1 MKINFKPIL
10 YSAFAA
16 IALSSCGGGAPI
28 LSTPIENIDNTPIKE
43 SDLTET
49 EAHNWGHLDLSKD
62 TIPGM
67 SVDKA
72 YAEII
77 KGKKGQQ
84 IIVAVI
90 DSGIDITHEDL
101 DGVIWT
107 NPKEIAGNGIDDDK
121 NGYID
126 DIHGWNFLGDAY
138 DEQLEMTRIAA
149 TLDTSIPRYAEAN
162 AQLEEAYQ
170 KALSG
175 KQRYDQIYAQISSA
189 NKVLTA
195 HFKKSDYT
203 PAEVNALTPAEGSE
217 LATAVATAKFMYAN
231 GMTSIPEAEE
241 QIKGGV
247 EYFTDQLNANLN
259 KEFKGRK
266 TGDDPND
273 FNDKPGYG
281 NANVMPTKKSE
292 SHGTHV
298 AGIIAAERN
307 NGLGANGVAN
317 NVKIMAIRAVP
328 NGDEYDKDV
337 AKAIRYAVDNG
348 AKVINGSFGKSFSM
362 HPEWVRDAIK
372 YASDKGVIF
381 VHAAGNDSKN
391 VDTEPN
397 FPDDNVDY
405 VEVSNTY
412 IRVGSLAPSYG
423 TKLVSGFSNYG
434 KKNVDVFAPGSE
446 VYSTTPENEY
456 KAMGGTSMAS
466 PAVAGV
472 AALVWSQYPKLK
484 ASQVKQIIMD
494 SGLAVPS
501 KVVVG
506 GDAKNVQPFANL
518 SKSAKIVNAYNALIV
533 ASQIS
538 K

>member
-1 MKINFKPIL
+1 MKINYRPIVL
-10 YSAFAA
+10 SAFTALV
-16 IALSSCGGGAPI
+16 LSSCGGGAPI

-43 SDLTET
+43 SPLTEA
-49 EAHNWGHLDLSKD
+49 EAQNWGHLDLVKD

-77 KGKKGQQ
+77 KGNKGQQ

-107 NPKEIAGNGIDDDK
+107 NPKEIAGNGKDDDG
-121 NGYID
+121 NGYVD

-138 DEQLEMTRIAA
+138 NEQLEMTRIAA
-149 TLDTSIPRYAEAN
+149 SGDTSIPRYAEAV
-162 AQLEEAYQ
+162 AQLEQDYQ
-170 KALSG
+170 KAMGG
-175 KQRYDQIYAQISSA
+175 KQQYDQIFTQVNSA
-189 NKVLTA
+189 HETLTA
-195 HFKKSDYT
+195 HFNKADYT
-203 PAEVNALTPAEGSE
+203 PAEVNALTPTEGSE
-217 LATAVATAKFMYAN
+217 LATAVGTAKFIYAN
-231 GMTSIPEAEE
+231 GITSIEDAIE

-247 EYFTDQLNANLN
+247 EYYTDQVNYNLN
-259 KEFKGRK
+259 KDFKGRT
-266 TGDDPND
+266 TGDNPDD

-281 NANVMPTKKSE
+281 NGNVMPVKKSE

-317 NVKIMAIRAVP
+317 NVKIMSIRAVP
-328 NGDEYDKDV
+328 NGDEYDKDI

-348 AKVINGSFGKSFSM
+348 AKIINGSFGKSFST

-381 VHAAGNDSKN
+381 VHAAGNDSKD
-391 VDTEPN
+391 VDTKPN
-397 FPDDNVDY
+397 FPDDNVNF
-405 VEVSNTY
+405 VEVSDTY
-412 IRVGSLAPSYG
+412 IRVGALAPSYG
-423 TKLVSGFSNYG
+423 TKVVAGFSNYG
-434 KKNVDVFAPGSE
+434 KKNVDVFAPGAQ

-456 KAMGGTSMAS
+456 DTKGGTSMAA

-494 SGLAVPS
+494 SGLAIPTQ
-501 KVVVG
+501 VVVG
-506 GDAKNVQPFANL
+506 GDASNVQPFANL
-518 SKSAKIVNAYNALIV
+518 SKSAKIVNAYNALV
-533 ASQIS
+533 MASQIS

>member
-1 MKINFKPIL
+1 MTINYKPL
-10 YSAFAA
+10 MLSAFAA
-16 IALSSCGGGAPI
+16 VVLSSCGGNAPI

-43 SDLTET
+43 SELTEA
-49 EAHNWGHLDLSKD
+49 EAHNWGHLDLVKD

-90 DSGIDITHEDL
+90 DSGIDIEHEDL
-101 DGVIWT
+101 DGVLWT
-107 NPKEIAGNGIDDDK
+107 NTDEIPGNGIDDDK

-138 DEQLEMTRIAA
+138 NEQLEMTRIAA
-149 TLDTSIPRYAEAN
+149 SGNTSIARYNEAVEKVE
-162 AQLEEAYQ
+162 QDYQ
-170 KALSG
+170 RALSN
-175 KQRYDQIYAQISSA
+175 KQRYDQLYTQVTNAHD
-189 NKVLTA
+189 VLSK
-195 HFKKSDYT
+195 HFGKEDYT
-203 PAEVNALTPAEGSE
+203 PKEVSEITSEDQKVVEAKAAATMLYGYGLTS
-217 LATAVATAKFMYAN
+217 
-231 GMTSIPEAEE
+231 MTEVKK
-241 QIKGGV
+241 QLKGGI
-247 EYFTDQLNANLN
+247 EYFTDQLNYNLN
-259 KEFKGRK
+259 KDFKGRT
-266 TGDDPND
+266 TGDNPDD

-281 NANVMPTKKSE
+281 NNNVMPSVKSE

-317 NVKIMAIRAVP
+317 NVQIMSLRAVP
-328 NGDEYDKDV
+328 NGDEYDKDI

-348 AKVINGSFGKSFSM
+348 AKVINGSFGKSFSP
-362 HPEWVRDAIK
+362 HSEWVRDAIK
-372 YASDKGVIF
+372 YASDNNVIF

-391 VDTEPN
+391 VDVEPN
-397 FPDDNVDY
+397 FPDDNVDF
-405 VEVSNTY
+405 VEISDTY
-412 IRVGSLAPSYG
+412 IRVGALAPSYG
-423 TKLVSGFSNYG
+423 TKMIAGFSNYG
-434 KKNVDVFAPGSE
+434 LKNVDVFAPGAQ

-456 KAMGGTSMAS
+456 DTKGGTSMAA

-494 SGLAVPS
+494 SGLPVKS
-501 KVVVG
+501 KLIVG
-506 GDAKNVQPFANL
+506 GDANNIKSL
-518 SKSAKIVNAYNALIV
+518 SEISKSAKIVNAYNALIM

>member
-1 MKINFKPIL
+1 
-10 YSAFAA
+10 
-16 IALSSCGGGAPI
+16 
-28 LSTPIENIDNTPIKE
+28 
-43 SDLTET
+43 
-49 EAHNWGHLDLSKD
+49 
-62 TIPGM
+62 
-67 SVDKA
+67 
-72 YAEII
+72 
-77 KGKKGQQ
+77 
-84 IIVAVI
+84 
-90 DSGIDITHEDL
+90 
-101 DGVIWT
+101 
-107 NPKEIAGNGIDDDK
+107 
-121 NGYID
+121 
-126 DIHGWNFLGDAY
+126 
-138 DEQLEMTRIAA
+138 MTRIAA

-175 KQRYDQIYAQISSA
+175 KQRYDQIYTQISSA

-217 LATAVATAKFMYAN
+217 LATAVATAKYMYAN

-348 AKVINGSFGKSFSM
+348 AKVINGSLVK
-362 HPEWVRDAIK
+362 
-372 YASDKGVIF
+372 
-381 VHAAGNDSKN
+381 
-391 VDTEPN
+391 
-397 FPDDNVDY
+397 
-405 VEVSNTY
+405 VSLCTQN
-412 IRVGSLAPSYG
+412 G
-423 TKLVSGFSNYG
+423 
-434 KKNVDVFAPGSE
+434 
-446 VYSTTPENEY
+446 
-456 KAMGGTSMAS
+456 
-466 PAVAGV
+466 
-472 AALVWSQYPKLK
+472 
-484 ASQVKQIIMD
+484 
-494 SGLAVPS
+494 
-501 KVVVG
+501 
-506 GDAKNVQPFANL
+506 
-518 SKSAKIVNAYNALIV
+518 
-533 ASQIS
+533 
-538 K
+538 